1 MSVQRLS
8 ARARLDDSPEA
19 LAHARAEAAA
29 GDESWEQ
36 WVAEYERGEALIIQL
51 ELTISYT
58 AGEAQE
64 LGTCSRGLFVESD
77 GHPAKVEQQIAELA
91 SGDFV
96 ELAKQLVA
104 RGHQIDVYD
113 LGEMYVHVELDG
125 DLRRCLETR
134 RTQRRSSADYSPS
147 GKWSARSRL
156 SPPFRGPP

>member
-1 MSVQRLS
+1 MFSVQRLS
-8 ARARLDDSPEA
+8 ARARLDDTPEA

-36 WVAEYERGEALIIQL
+36 WVAEYERGEALILQL
-51 ELTISYT
+51 ELTISFT
-58 AGEAQE
+58 AGDADE
-64 LGTCSRGLFVESD
+64 LRTCSRGLFVESD

-113 LGEMYVHVELDG
+113 FGEMYVHVELD
-125 DLRRCLETR
+125 DDVRRCLGTAR
-134 RTQRRSSADYSPS
+134 QQRRSSGDYSPP
-147 GKWSARSRL
+147 GE
-156 SPPFRGPP
+156 